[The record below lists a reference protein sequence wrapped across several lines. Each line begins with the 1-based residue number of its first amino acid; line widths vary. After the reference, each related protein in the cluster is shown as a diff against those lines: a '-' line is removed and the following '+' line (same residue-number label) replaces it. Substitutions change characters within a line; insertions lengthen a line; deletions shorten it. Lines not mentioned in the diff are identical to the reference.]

1 MSAASETV
9 QPVHDTLSLPPG
21 LEIEDRVAT
30 ISLRRPGHANRLSPQ
45 DLETIRDHI
54 ATVNADERVLVL
66 RFVAQGKYFCS
77 GYDIS
82 SLARDDAPSSLFF
95 GATVDMVE
103 AARPVTIAAVHGGV
117 YGGGTDLCLACDF
130 RIGTGQAN
138 MFMPATRLGLRYV
151 SRLGLDNAKRLFLT
165 AERLEAQEM
174 LRIGFLTELV
184 SPDQLE
190 ARLDALT
197 QQLADMAPIPLTGVK
212 KHLNLIARGQLD
224 VAEIEDGVRRSERSR
239 DIAEGAQAWK
249 EKRAPHFT
257 GS

>member
-1 MSAASETV
+1 M
-9 QPVHDTLSLPPG
+9 
-21 LEIEDRVAT
+21 
-30 ISLRRPGHANRLSPQ
+30 
-45 DLETIRDHI
+45 
-54 ATVNADERVLVL
+54 
-66 RFVAQGKYFCS
+66 
-77 GYDIS
+77 
-82 SLARDDAPSSLFF
+82 
-95 GATVDMVE
+95 M
-103 AARPVTIAAVHGGV
+103 
-117 YGGGTDLCLACDF
+117 
-130 RIGTGQAN
+130 
-138 MFMPATRLGLRYV
+138 RYV

>member
-1 MSAASETV
+1 
-9 QPVHDTLSLPPG
+9 
-21 LEIEDRVAT
+21 
-30 ISLRRPGHANRLSPQ
+30 
-45 DLETIRDHI
+45 
-54 ATVNADERVLVL
+54 
-66 RFVAQGKYFCS
+66 
-77 GYDIS
+77 
-82 SLARDDAPSSLFF
+82 
-95 GATVDMVE
+95 
-103 AARPVTIAAVHGGV
+103 
-117 YGGGTDLCLACDF
+117 
-130 RIGTGQAN
+130 
-138 MFMPATRLGLRYV
+138 MPATRLGLHFYPGGMMRYV